1 MNEETKTR
9 STATTIV
16 RTDPLRFK
24 KGVDGTVILLQIQDI
39 PNTVLATVFVRKIV
53 LFKASIPC
61 KTEFNVSKG
70 LNCLFGYPVRS
81 PTLRVLNGKI
91 ARDY

>member
-39 PNTVLATVFVRKIV
+39 SNTVLAMVRDELTIV
-53 LFKASIPC
+53 IRV
-61 KTEFNVSKG
+61 EF
-70 LNCLFGYPVRS
+70 
-81 PTLRVLNGKI
+81 
-91 ARDY
+91 